1 MIIEQIPVGAM
12 DVFCYLLGC
21 ERQRKA
27 MYIDPAGDTDLLLE
41 RLKVHNLT
49 LEYIVNTH
57 GHPDHTCGNADL
69 RKATGAKIAIHERD
83 ASMASNVDVKLRD
96 GDRIQIGS
104 LNVGVLHTPGH
115 TRGGICL
122 YVGGHLFTGDTLFV
136 GAVGRTDLRGGD
148 FGSLLMSIKDKLLP
162 LPPETVV
169 WPGHDYGDRPSST
182 LAHECDTNPYIS
194 DFILQA

>member
-1 MIIEQIPVGAM
+1 MIIEQILVGHM

-21 ERQRKA
+21 EREKKA
-27 MYIDPAGDTDLLLE
+27 MYIDPAGDTDRLLE
-41 RLKVHNLT
+41 RLKAHNLT

-69 RKATGAKIAIHERD
+69 QKATGAKIAIHERD
-83 ASMASNVDVKLRD
+83 ASMAPHVDVKLHD
-96 GDRIQIGS
+96 GDRLQIGS
-104 LNVGVLHTPGH
+104 LNMEVIHTPGH
-115 TRGGICL
+115 TPGAVCL
-122 YVGGHLFTGDTLFV
+122 FIGGHLFTGDTLFV

-162 LPPETVV
+162 LPPDTVV

-182 LAHECDTNPYIS
+182 LAHECETNPYIS
-194 DFILQA
+194 DFILQI